1 MWLVLKRFACQDGR
15 AQLPCDC
22 ELAWHV
28 RLKAMVALEGLSGR
42 NATRRGF
49 ACVLAVFDRKAFGPA
64 IREWPARRR
73 AASAW
78 LRCFRCCWLLGFAGA
93 R

>member
-1 MWLVLKRFACQDGR
+1 M
-15 AQLPCDC
+15 PCDC
-22 ELAWHV
+22 ELLWHV
-28 RLKAMVALEGLSGR
+28 RLKAMVALDGLSGR

-73 AASAW
+73 AGQRMAGMFSALLAAW
-78 LRCFRCCWLLGFAGA
+78 VCRCPVTDQEA
-93 R
+93 